1 MTSYLFVSLSG
12 SSSWQQIP
20 TAQKGVLAILLFDL
34 QHGLLQN
41 LFPVPLLRRG
51 KETVLF
57 AGVGCDMGESQGEAA
72 KGNAAANG
80 LFIETDQVLGNYI
93 RGISEGIKVCRAAG
107 GRADVPGIVDAQ
119 GQGVGHQPR
128 VGQTQ
133 TQFVSHF
140 LGDQE
145 TFVPAVVPQQNL
157 TGGGGDKF

>member
-1 MTSYLFVSLSG
+1 M
-12 SSSWQQIP
+12 
-20 TAQKGVLAILLFDL
+20 
-34 QHGLLQN
+34 
-41 LFPVPLLRRG
+41 
-51 KETVLF
+51 
-57 AGVGCDMGESQGEAA
+57 
-72 KGNAAANG
+72 GNAAANG
-80 LFIETDQVLGNYI
+80 LFIEADQVLGNYI

-157 TGGGGDKF
+157 TGGEAAAVGAISFDL